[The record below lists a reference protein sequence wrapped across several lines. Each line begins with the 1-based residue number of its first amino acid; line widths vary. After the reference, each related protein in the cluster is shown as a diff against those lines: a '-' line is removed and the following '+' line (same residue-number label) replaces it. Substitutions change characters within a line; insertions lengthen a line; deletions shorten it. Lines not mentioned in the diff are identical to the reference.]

1 MKLGEIAEF
10 LKGDLVGDPAVEIVG
25 PAKIESAK
33 AGEIT
38 FLTNPKYAKY
48 LDTTQASAVLVEKTV
63 EDIQVPHIKL
73 DNPYFA
79 FLKLLELFYPPQKP
93 NFEGIHE
100 TAVVSPSAKI
110 GQNVSLA
117 PFVFVGDDVEI
128 GDHTLVYPGCV
139 IMDHVQIGTNCVL
152 HAHVAIREQCRIG
165 NNVIIHCGAVIGSDG
180 FGFAPTGQTYEK
192 IPQRGIVIIGD
203 DVEIGANCTVDRA
216 TLGATEIK
224 KGCKIDNLVQIA
236 HNVVVGENTVMAS
249 QCGIAGST
257 HLGQH
262 VTMAGQVG
270 IAPHLKIGNQV
281 IIAAKSGVSKD
292 IRDGQVFFGIP
303 AGPIMKQKK
312 IEANLRHL
320 PEYNKKIHALEKS
333 VIELLE
339 RIKNLEKKNDG

>member
-10 LKGDLVGDPAVEIVG
+10 LKGELVGDPSVEIKG

-38 FLTNPKYAKY
+38 FLTNPKYAKF
-48 LDTTQASAVLVEKTV
+48 LETTNASAVLVEKTL
-63 EDIQVPHIKL
+63 EGIQVPHIKL
-73 DNPYFA
+73 DNPYVA
-79 FLKLLELFYPPQKP
+79 FLKLLELFYPAQKP
-93 NFEGIHE
+93 NFKGIHA
-100 TAVVSPSAKI
+100 TAIVSPTAKI

-117 PFVFVGDDVEI
+117 PFVFVGEHVEI
-128 GDHTLVYPGCV
+128 GENTFLYPGCTV
-139 IMDHVQIGTNCVL
+139 MDDVRIGANCVL

-165 NNVIIHCGAVIGSDG
+165 NNVIIHCGTVIGSDG

-192 IPQRGIVIIGD
+192 IPQRGIVVVGD
-203 DVEIGANCTVDRA
+203 DVEIGANCAIDRA

-224 KGCKIDNLVQIA
+224 NGCKIDNLVQIA
-236 HNVVVGENTVMAS
+236 HNVVIGENTVMAS

-257 HLGQH
+257 QLGQH

-320 PEYNKKIHALEKS
+320 PEYNKKIHALEKM
-333 VIELLE
+333 VIELTE